1 MLFAPGRRAC
11 VRSFNGDSNAQFSV
25 NSARKK
31 MAPSRRR
38 SSRAARNGDGVAGST
53 PHPLP
58 VDEFGASARSPG
70 RTVIGLMWFLTDA
83 DGVTTP
89 TPLHGPNKQG
99 HHTMP
104 KYVIERT

>member
-1 MLFAPGRRAC
+1 MLLAPGRRAC

-38 SSRAARNGDGVAGST
+38 FSKAARSGDGVATST

-58 VDEFGASARSPG
+58 VGEFGASARSPG
-70 RTVIGLMWFLTDA
+70 RTVIGPSWFLTDA
-83 DGVTTP
+83 DGVTTQLP
-89 TPLHGPNKQG
+89 FMGRISKDT
-99 HHTMP
+99 
-104 KYVIERT
+104 